1 MSRLAADAASN
12 ETEPSRSK
20 LLKPGQTILKI
31 GSPEHD
37 LALEGKKE
45 YFGEWTWVDAETF
58 NVRMG
63 PDYQINKQK
72 APSEYAIYETFAADV
87 YSLDKKQWH
96 LARFF
101 EPFQQAKN
109 IEETKEASGEEPYL
123 PEYLLLAVLAPC
135 YAPGIFYPVTDGKG
149 FGTIIYHKLTDR
161 AKECIKNDKI
171 TPGMKLLKRFMQEA
185 SQSAEMRGRFK
196 GIVRASNL
204 DEIAFNPI
212 LTGFA
217 HRYNSTP
224 FLIHHNEARYF
235 TGANYFEIDVDMHS
249 WSLFSRNAFYQL
261 NHMLKE
267 IRAHFAFV
275 VEARSNEELPEQI
288 LSVTELSGIR
298 NMECNPFPLHE
309 LDDESQASN
318 YE

>member
-1 MSRLAADAASN
+1 MSRLAADG
-12 ETEPSRSK
+12 TESTTSK
-20 LLKPGQTILKI
+20 LLKPGSTIFKI
-31 GSPEHD
+31 GSPDHE
-37 LALEGKKE
+37 LAQEGKKE
-45 YFGEWTWVDAETF
+45 SFGEWTWADADTF
-58 NVRMG
+58 NVRVG

-72 APSEYAIYETFAADV
+72 APSEHAIYECFACDV
-87 YSLDKKQWH
+87 YSLEKKQWH
-96 LARFF
+96 MARCFDV
-101 EPFQQAKN
+101 FQPQLK
-109 IEETKEASGEEPYL
+109 EETKDVSQDEQQFL
-123 PEYLLLAVLAPC
+123 PEYLLLSVLSPC

-149 FGTIIYHKLTDR
+149 FVTFIFHKLTDY
-161 AKECIKNDKI
+161 AKECIKNNNI
-171 TPGMKLLKRFMQEA
+171 TPAMQLLKTFMDEA
-185 SQSAEMRGRFK
+185 SESPEMRGRFK
-196 GIVRASNL
+196 GIVRATNL

-235 TGANYFEIDVDMHS
+235 TGSNYFEIDVDMHS

-275 VEARSNEELPEQI
+275 VESRSNEELPEQL
-288 LSVTELSGIR
+288 LSVTELAGIR
-298 NMECNPFPLHE
+298 NMDCIPFPLQDI
-309 LDDESQASN
+309 DDESQS